1 MMDSVFSLTIVTIE
15 THLKCTSFEM
25 WDWLF
30 VKFDDIVSGE
40 VVADF
45 LPRVIC
51 HLVYWISWENGGH
64 VADPLA
70 VKVDENLERAIKSL
84 KKKMD
89 KEGIFKELRKR
100 RSYEK
105 PSVRRRAKR
114 ARAIRAQ
121 RRTATQS

>member
-1 MMDSVFSLTIVTIE
+1 M
-15 THLKCTSFEM
+15 
-25 WDWLF
+25 
-30 VKFDDIVSGE
+30 
-40 VVADF
+40 
-45 LPRVIC
+45 
-51 HLVYWISWENGGH
+51 
-64 VADPLA
+64 ADPLT

-121 RRTATQS
+121 RRNAAART

>member
-1 MMDSVFSLTIVTIE
+1 M
-15 THLKCTSFEM
+15 
-25 WDWLF
+25 
-30 VKFDDIVSGE
+30 
-40 VVADF
+40 
-45 LPRVIC
+45 
-51 HLVYWISWENGGH
+51 
-64 VADPLA
+64 ADPLA

-121 RRTATQS
+121 RRNAAGRTT

>member
-1 MMDSVFSLTIVTIE
+1 MSQRSRE
-15 THLKCTSFEM
+15 
-25 WDWLF
+25 
-30 VKFDDIVSGE
+30 GE
-40 VVADF
+40 
-45 LPRVIC
+45 
-51 HLVYWISWENGGH
+51 S

-70 VKVDENLERAIKSL
+70 VKVDDNLERAIKSL

-121 RRTATQS
+121 RRAASTAS

>member
-1 MMDSVFSLTIVTIE
+1 MGRELSSKGTILLGDRSRMV
-15 THLKCTSFEM
+15 
-25 WDWLF
+25 
-30 VKFDDIVSGE
+30 
-40 VVADF
+40 
-45 LPRVIC
+45 
-51 HLVYWISWENGGH
+51 
-64 VADPLA
+64 DPLA

-121 RRTATQS
+121 RRAVTQP